1 MGSFGPT
8 TLQVGTE
15 YIGRPYI
22 DVLGHWRASDD
33 RGDTQAAGDGGGM
46 SYSHTGRVV
55 KMTNAVGS
63 HSRSLGQIR
72 LTPGKYYIVITG
84 RPTNQTHGWTVYGT
98 NSNGFSILI
107 TQNSTY
113 NSGYGTNHI
122 SAYLDQ
128 TNKDQTYAF
137 SKSSGIM
144 TVAST
149 TTFGLIA
156 SVQPYGAGGYQMYVT
171 DAKIMKLS

>member
-33 RGDTQAAGDGGGM
+33 RGDTQAASDGGSMG
-46 SYSHTGRVV
+46 YSHTGRVV
-55 KMTNAVGS
+55 KVTNAVGS

-72 LTPGKYYIVITG
+72 LTSGKYYIVITG
-84 RPTNQTHGWTVYGT
+84 RPTNQTHGWTVFGT

-107 TQNSTY
+107 AQNSTY
-113 NSGYGTNHI
+113 NSGYGTSHI

-156 SVQPYGAGGYQMYVT
+156 QVQPYGAGGYQMYIT
-171 DAKIMKLS
+171 DCKIMKLS